1 MLKGTIYWVHF
12 IFPLSFGELGLEGI
26 VVAGERHCFLLV
38 FKDGFGREPFHLL
51 LFSLFTYIFIS
62 CFYSLLLKGQL
73 SWCLVFGPFC
83 NVFEGGWLEGRVLLP
98 LRSTLGMVPNSEFL
112 VERVGAGLFALA
124 LPSPELLLIRGG
136 LVL

>member
-12 IFPLSFGELGLEGI
+12 IFSLSFGELGLEGI
-26 VVAGERHCFLLV
+26 VVAGEGHCFLLV
-38 FKDGFGREPFHLL
+38 FKDGLGREPFHLL
-51 LFSLFTYIFIS
+51 LFSLFAYIFIS

-73 SWCLVFGPFC
+73 SWRLVFGPFC
-83 NVFEGGWLEGRVLLP
+83 YVFVGGWLEGRVLLS
-98 LRSTLGMVPNSEFL
+98 LGSAFGMVPNSEFL

-124 LPSPELLLIRGG
+124 LPPPELLLIRGG